1 MPAARTGVQEGVANS
16 TRAGHS
22 GRAHGPGTRAGH
34 GQAYGGCMA
43 RARIEQVDTP
53 SARLSDGTIAR
64 IVPSRFAGGYELD
77 VDGTP
82 QSHVDLDDPAH
93 LHFEYVARMGA
104 VIDRL
109 RMPGQPLTAI
119 HLGGGALTLPRY
131 VEHTRPGSR
140 QQVVELEPA
149 LVELVREALPL
160 PRGAQVRVRVG
171 DARAV
176 VERLPAGLVGA
187 ADLVVS
193 DVFAGARTPAHVTTV
208 EFYRAVAR
216 LLAPDGV
223 LLVNVAD
230 GAGLAFA
237 RRQVATVGAVLEH
250 VAVLAEVQTLK
261 GRRFG
266 NLVVAASAAPLP
278 TEWLPR
284 LMAAGPHPA
293 KVAHGAELTEFVR
306 GARAV
311 TDADATASPLP
322 PASVFER

>member
-1 MPAARTGVQEGVANS
+1 
-16 TRAGHS
+16 
-22 GRAHGPGTRAGH
+22 
-34 GQAYGGCMA
+34 MA
-43 RARIEQVDTP
+43 RGRDEA
-53 SARLSDGTIAR
+53 SAPAVRLSDGTIAR
-64 IVPSRFAGGYELD
+64 VVPSAFGGGWELD

-82 QSHVDLDDPAH
+82 QSHVDLDDPTH

-119 HLGGGALTLPRY
+119 HLGAGALTIPRY
-131 VEHTRPGSR
+131 VEATRPGSR

-149 LVELVREALPL
+149 LWDLVRESLPL
-160 PRGAQVRVRVG
+160 PRGASIRVRIG
-171 DARAV
+171 DAREGLA
-176 VERLPAGLVGA
+176 RLPAGLVGA

-193 DVFAGARTPAHVTTV
+193 DVYSGAQTPAHLTTV
-208 EFYRAVAR
+208 EFYTEAAR
-216 LLAPDGV
+216 FLAPDGV

-237 RRQVATVGAVLEH
+237 RRQVATVSAVLEH
-250 VAVLAEVQTLK
+250 VIVLAEVQTLK

-266 NLVVAASAAPLP
+266 NLVIAASRAPLP

-293 KVAHGAELTEFVR
+293 KVAQGAELVEFAR
-306 GARAV
+306 GARVA
-311 TDADATASPLP
+311 TDADATASPKP
-322 PASVFER
+322 SASVFDR